1 MCTKFIHPT
10 DVIQIM
16 CTLCL
21 QKVYKYTS
29 ILIKETILYYTKV
42 LVQCMLLKE
51 HALSEY
57 KAQSWAKAVMLSASL
72 YYVWPFS
79 RLLSSFFFSLIVSE
93 ILEQASRHVA
103 TEEPN
108 KTLFTIQQNKAQSG
122 LFYVL
127 NITWLSTPRNC
138 IFVWQILTVL
148 IPLQISK

>member
-42 LVQCMLLKE
+42 LVQCMLWLVERACSISVQSTELSKSH
-51 HALSEY
+51 HAICQFVLCLTFFET
-57 KAQSWAKAVMLSASL
+57 SL
-72 YYVWPFS
+72 Q
-79 RLLSSFFFSLIVSE
+79 FFFSLIVSE
-93 ILEQASRHVA
+93 ILEQASRRVA

-108 KTLFTIQQNKAQSG
+108 KSLFTIQQNKAQSG

-138 IFVWQILTVL
+138 IFV
-148 IPLQISK
+148 